1 MLNRRPRRSMSQMNV
16 VPYIDVMRVLLV
28 IFMVTTPMFS
38 PGVVNL
44 PSVGKAA
51 QVESEPVQVL
61 IDAQGNYS
69 VSDKGSAHP
78 VGDLAGLASQ
88 LETLTG
94 GDKQRA
100 VVISGDKT
108 VAYDKVMAV
117 MRELQQR
124 GYARLGLLV
133 KTES

>member
-1 MLNRRPRRSMSQMNV
+1 MDYAPGSLQIGGNLNLADGATFEYV
-16 VPYIDVMRVLLV
+16 VD
-28 IFMVTTPMFS
+28 
-38 PGVVNL
+38 L

>member
-1 MLNRRPRRSMSQMNV
+1 MLSALPPLTAHAEPPPRRSMSQMNV
-16 VPYIDVMRVLLV
+16 VPYIDVMLVLLV

-78 VGDLAGLASQ
+78 VGRSGRAGQPA
-88 LETLTG
+88 G
-94 GDKQRA
+94 NPHWR
-100 VVISGDKT
+100 
-108 VAYDKVMAV
+108 
-117 MRELQQR
+117 R
-124 GYARLGLLV
+124 
-133 KTES
+133 

>member
-1 MLNRRPRRSMSQMNV
+1 L
-16 VPYIDVMRVLLV
+16 
-28 IFMVTTPMFS
+28 TTP
-38 PGVVNL
+38 GENI
-44 PSVGKAA
+44 G
-51 QVESEPVQVL
+51 
-61 IDAQGNYS
+61 
-69 VSDKGSAHP
+69 
-78 VGDLAGLASQ
+78 
-88 LETLTG
+88 
-94 GDKQRA
+94 